1 MADTQKIRALR
12 NLDVDGVRIAEGA
25 VAEIRRELVPSLIA
39 VGAVDDEVEEAPAAD
54 GDEAAGAS
62 SAAVNENAAV
72 VNESAAAEATVEDV
86 AEVTEPAAEPKPAT
100 QGKKAQQAAQAKAK
114 E

>member
-1 MADTQKIRALR
+1 MAATQKIRALR
-12 NLDVDGVRIAEGA
+12 NLDVDGVRIEEGA

-39 VGAVDDEVEEAPAAD
+39 LGAVDDEVEEAPAAD

-62 SAAVNENAAV
+62 S
-72 VNESAAAEATVEDV
+72 T
-86 AEVTEPAAEPKPAT
+86 
-100 QGKKAQQAAQAKAK
+100 GKKAKPKPDQAK